1 MATKSK
7 TATKAPRKTLSADD
21 LKKKLEAAKE
31 ALKALEKRAYAGEVT
46 DAIKKS
52 SIPAEFKKIKDGA
65 KDVSDIAILEAIGNV
80 IGIKRLVV
88 TQSEVKKRASK
99 K

>member
-1 MATKSK
+1 MATR
-7 TATKAPRKTLSADD
+7 APRKTLSADD

-31 ALKALEKRAYAGEVT
+31 ALKVLEKRAYAGEVT
-46 DAIKKS
+46 EAINKS
-52 SIPAEFKKIKDGA
+52 NIPADFKKIKDSA
-65 KDVSDIAILEAIGNV
+65 KDVSDVAILEAIGIV

-88 TQSEVKKRASK
+88 TQSEVKKRGGK

>member
-1 MATKSK
+1 MAR
-7 TATKAPRKTLSADD
+7 APRKSLTAED

-46 DAIKKS
+46 EAIKNS
-52 SIPAEFKKIKDGA
+52 SIPAEFKKIKESA
-65 KDVSDIAILEAIGNV
+65 KDVSDIAILEAIGNAV
-80 IGIKRLVV
+80 GIKRLVV
-88 TQSEVKKRASK
+88 SQAEVKKRASK

>member
-1 MATKSK
+1 MATR
-7 TATKAPRKTLSADD
+7 TPRKTMTADD

-31 ALKALEKRAYAGEVT
+31 ALKVLEKRAYAGEVT
-46 DAIKKS
+46 EAINKS
-52 SIPAEFKKIKDGA
+52 NIPADFKKIKDSA
-65 KDVSDIAILEAIGNV
+65 KDVSDIAILEAIGIV

-88 TQSEVKKRASK
+88 TQSEVKKRGGK

>member
-1 MATKSK
+1 MATKAS
-7 TATKAPRKTLSADD
+7 RKTLSADD

-52 SIPAEFKKIKDGA
+52 SIPAEFKKIKDNA
-65 KDVSDIAILEAIGNV
+65 TDVSDIAILEAIG
-80 IGIKRLVV
+80 IALGIKRLVV
-88 TQSEVKKRASK
+88 TQSEVKKRAPK
-99 K
+99 KQ

>member
-1 MATKSK
+1 MATG
-7 TATKAPRKTLSADD
+7 ARKTLSADE

-46 DAIKKS
+46 EAIKKS
-52 SIPAEFKKIKDGA
+52 SIPTDFKKIKESA

-88 TQSEVKKRASK
+88 SQSEVKKRTPK
-99 K
+99 KK

>member
-1 MATKSK
+1 MATR
-7 TATKAPRKTLSADD
+7 TPRKTMTADD

-31 ALKALEKRAYAGEVT
+31 ALKALERRAYAGEVT
-46 DAIKKS
+46 EAIKKS
-52 SIPAEFKKIKDGA
+52 NIPTDFKKIKDSA

-88 TQSEVKKRASK
+88 TQSEVKKRSSK

>member
-1 MATKSK
+1 MATR
-7 TATKAPRKTLSADD
+7 APRKTMTADD

-31 ALKALEKRAYAGEVT
+31 ALKALERRAYAGEVT
-46 DAIKKS
+46 EAIKKS
-52 SIPAEFKKIKDGA
+52 NIPTDFKKIKDSA
-65 KDVSDIAILEAIGNV
+65 KDVSDIAILEAIGIV

-88 TQSEVKKRASK
+88 TQSEVKKRGSK